1 MVYTEYISEEY
12 HKNSKL
18 VIITFKI
25 KCFIFYLQLR
35 NSFEENCKSFKR
47 TFSPNL
53 STITSYLNSTEFG
66 ILFCP
71 NAIATTD
78 WRTFGCFPLSRGNRY
93 LHYSFN
99 IQMFCGKMKT
109 LFNIPTSKCRER
121 IKYLLPSFQYRF
133 AAGLSNLLARIRGIC
148 KYFWFWLD
156 RVESIKLK
164 VIPQSKE

>member
-25 KCFIFYLQLR
+25 KCFIFYLHLR

-78 WRTFGCFPLSRGNRY
+78 WRTFGCFPSSRGNTY
-93 LHYSFN
+93 
-99 IQMFCGKMKT
+99 ITQ
-109 LFNIPTSKCRER
+109 TSKC
-121 IKYLLPSFQYRF
+121 F
-133 AAGLSNLLARIRGIC
+133 AEKWKHCSISRPRNVEKGLNIC
-148 KYFWFWLD
+148 CPHFSTVL
-156 RVESIKLK
+156 
-164 VIPQSKE
+164 QQG